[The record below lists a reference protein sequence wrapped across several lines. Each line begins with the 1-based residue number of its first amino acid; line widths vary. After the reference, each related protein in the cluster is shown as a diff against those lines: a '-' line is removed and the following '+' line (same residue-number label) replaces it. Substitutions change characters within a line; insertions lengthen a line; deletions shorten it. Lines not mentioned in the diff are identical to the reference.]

1 VRGRARTSVRVRR
14 QALVWARPFTLS
26 VDDVE
31 DPHHP
36 VVLVEQQMAVEDAP
50 ADEVREVR
58 PKAHIG
64 VPRDAFLNHILKHFA
79 RVYMPRQI
87 ILIVE
92 I

>member
-1 VRGRARTSVRVRR
+1 MRGQPLSGAG
-14 QALVWARPFTLS
+14 TLA
-26 VDDVE
+26 VLIDDVE
-31 DPHHP
+31 DAHHP
-36 VVLVEQQMAVEDAP
+36 VVLMEEQVAVIDAP